1 MANAALAGI
10 LTGVLVVPADAPRA
24 QQRPAPPP
32 SVSVVAAVRKDVTP
46 STSFTG
52 RVEAIDRVEL
62 RARVEGYL
70 ETRQFQEGG
79 EVTEGQLL
87 FTIEKATYVAEVA
100 QQRATVSR
108 AEATVRLAK
117 IELDRQSELLRRQVA
132 PQAKVDEAL
141 AKYGEAQADLQRQQA
156 MLQQTE
162 INLKYTEVYSPIA
175 GQIGRSRF
183 SIGNYVTPSS
193 GTLATV
199 VSRDPIYATFP
210 VTQRELLAMRKAAT
224 ESGVDPRAGT
234 IRLRLADGTFYD
246 QSGTVDFVDIQV
258 SQETDSVTVR
268 AKLPNPKRSL
278 IDGQLVT
285 VIVETSTPRSALLV
299 PQQALQFDQSGYFV
313 LIVDA
318 ESRVKVRPV
327 GIGAGP
333 EGQVEI
339 TAGLQDGDRVIT
351 AGVQKVRPDQ
361 LVQIAE
367 AASGATPR

>member
-1 MANAALAGI
+1 
-10 LTGVLVVPADAPRA
+10 
-24 QQRPAPPP
+24 
-32 SVSVVAAVRKDVTP
+32 VVAAVRKDVTP

-268 AKLPNPKRSL
+268 AKLPNPKRAL

-285 VIVETSTPRSALLV
+285 IVVETSVPRSALLV
-299 PQQALQFDQSGYFV
+299 PQQALQFDQTGYFV
-313 LIVDA
+313 LIVDP

-333 EGQVEI
+333 DGQVEI
-339 TAGLQDGDRVIT
+339 TTGLQEGDRVIT
-351 AGVQKVRPDQ
+351 AGIQKVRPDQ
-361 LVQIAE
+361 QVQIAE
-367 AASGATPR
+367 AASGAPPK